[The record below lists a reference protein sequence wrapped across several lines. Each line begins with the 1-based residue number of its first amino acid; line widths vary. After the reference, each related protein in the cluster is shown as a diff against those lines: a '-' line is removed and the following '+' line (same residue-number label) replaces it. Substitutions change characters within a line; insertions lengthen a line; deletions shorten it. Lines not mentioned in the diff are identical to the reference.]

1 MTALFSVRANAG
13 SNISDLGFQIT
24 EGNLHIRLEQLR
36 TRMLMYPSL
45 ILSQMVLQP
54 LFVWMLWEHA
64 SHQLMLLWLALF
76 YALHMVEFMHW
87 YQYKN
92 NLNTLRQCREWHLF
106 FTSAAFAAGLL
117 WGGVAFAFF
126 PVEISEQ
133 SLLICVLLG
142 LTAGA
147 VTMNPVHPPSL
158 YSYVFGIMALLIT
171 KLLIVG
177 DIHQTILALMLLL
190 FTVLVLLA
198 GRGLNKTFVLSLQ
211 QRFENRELL
220 KKLFVQQ
227 AATEEARNQ
236 LEKANAELRENESKL
251 EQMVHER
258 TSQLLQRSEEIS
270 LIKDATI
277 LALSSLAE
285 TRDNETGNHI
295 RRTQRYIRILAAALQ
310 GNPRF
315 SDFLSDENIEL
326 LHKLAPLHDVGK
338 VGIPDRILHKPGK
351 LTAEEF
357 EIMKTH
363 TILGGNAIA
372 AAESEVNI
380 QSHFL
385 RIARQIAVGHHEKWD
400 GSGYPFGL
408 SGDDIPIPA
417 RLMALADVY
426 DALTCDR
433 VYKSAMGHD
442 EVEQIIVEGRGK
454 HFDPDVVDAF
464 LAIKEEFILI
474 AGALRDEVRAA
485 VSLQMAT

>member
-64 SHQLMLLWLALF
+64 SHQLLLLWLALF

-106 FTSAAFAAGLL
+106 FTFAALAAGLL
-117 WGGVAFAFF
+117 WGGVAFVFF
-126 PVEISEQ
+126 PVEVAEQ
-133 SLLICVLLG
+133 SLLICVMLG
-142 LTAGA
+142 LAAGA

-158 YSYVFGIMALLIT
+158 YGYVIGIMALLIAR
-171 KLLIVG
+171 LLIVG

-198 GRGLNKTFVLSLQ
+198 GGGLNKTFLLSLQ

-220 KKLFVQQ
+220 EKLSAQQ
-227 AATEEARNQ
+227 AATEDARTQ
-236 LEKANAELRENESKL
+236 LEKANAELRENEGHL
-251 EQMVHER
+251 EDMVHER
-258 TSQLLQRSEEIS
+258 TSQLLQQTEEVG
-270 LIKDATI
+270 LIKEATI

-295 RRTQRYIRILAAALQ
+295 RRTQKYMRVLAVALQ
-310 GNPRF
+310 GNQRF
-315 SDFLSDENIEL
+315 GNFLSEENIEL
-326 LHKLAPLHDVGK
+326 LYKLAPLHDVGK

-351 LTAEEF
+351 LTVEEF

-363 TILGGNAIA
+363 TTLGGNAIA
-372 AAESEVNI
+372 AAENEVNI

-385 RIARQIAVGHHEKWD
+385 RVARQIAVGHHEKWD

-408 SGDDIPIPA
+408 GGDDIPIPA

-426 DALTCDR
+426 DALTCNR
-433 VYKSAMGHD
+433 VYKAAMGHD
-442 EVEQIIVEGRGK
+442 EVEQIIVKGRGK

-464 LAIKEEFILI
+464 LTIKEEFILI
-474 AGALRDEVRAA
+474 ADVFRDEVKGAGY
-485 VSLQMAT
+485 LQMAT

>member
-1 MTALFSVRANAG
+1 MTALFSVHANAG
-13 SNISDLGFQIT
+13 FNISDLGFHIA
-24 EGNLHIRLEQLR
+24 EENLHIRIEQLR
-36 TRMLMYPSL
+36 TRMSMYPSL

-54 LFVWMLWEHA
+54 LFVWMLWDYA
-64 SHQLMLLWLALF
+64 SHQLLLLWLALF
-76 YALHMVEFMHW
+76 YALHTVEFMHW

-92 NLNTLRQCREWHLF
+92 KLNLLHQCREWHLF
-106 FTSAAFAAGLL
+106 FMFAALAAGIMWGGAAFL
-117 WGGVAFAFF
+117 FF
-126 PVEISEQ
+126 PAGIEGQ
-133 SLLICVLLG
+133 TLLICVLLG

-158 YSYVFGIMALLIT
+158 YGFVFGIMTLLIAR
-171 KLLIVG
+171 LLMVG
-177 DIHQTILALMLLL
+177 DIHQTIWALMLLL

-198 GRGLNKTFVLSLQ
+198 GGGLNKTFVLSLQ

-220 KKLFVQQ
+220 KKLSVQQ

-236 LEKANAELRENESKL
+236 LEKANADLREHESKL
-251 EQMVHER
+251 ERLVHER
-258 TSQLLQRSEEIS
+258 TSQLWQRTEEIG

-295 RRTQRYIRILAAALQ
+295 RRTQKYIRILAVELK
-310 GNPRF
+310 GNRRF

-338 VGIPDRILHKPGK
+338 VGIPDHILHKPGK

-372 AAESEVNI
+372 AAENEVNI

-385 RIARQIAVGHHEKWD
+385 RIARQIAMGHHEKWD

-408 SGDDIPIPA
+408 AGDDIPISA

-426 DALTCDR
+426 DALTNNR

-474 AGALRDEVRAA
+474 ASVLKDEARTA

>member
-1 MTALFSVRANAG
+1 
-13 SNISDLGFQIT
+13 
-24 EGNLHIRLEQLR
+24 
-36 TRMLMYPSL
+36 
-45 ILSQMVLQP
+45 
-54 LFVWMLWEHA
+54 
-64 SHQLMLLWLALF
+64 
-76 YALHMVEFMHW
+76 
-87 YQYKN
+87 
-92 NLNTLRQCREWHLF
+92 
-106 FTSAAFAAGLL
+106 
-117 WGGVAFAFF
+117 
-126 PVEISEQ
+126 
-133 SLLICVLLG
+133 
-142 LTAGA
+142 
-147 VTMNPVHPPSL
+147 MNPVHPPSL
-158 YSYVFGIMALLIT
+158 YGYVFGIMVLLIT
-171 KLLIVG
+171 RLLMVG
-177 DIHQTILALMLLL
+177 EIHQTIWALMLLL

-198 GRGLNKTFVLSLQ
+198 GGGLNKTFVLSLQ

-220 KKLFVQQ
+220 KKLSVQQ

-258 TSQLLQRSEEIS
+258 TSQLWQRSEEIS

-295 RRTQRYIRILAAALQ
+295 RRTQRYIRILAVALQ
-310 GNPRF
+310 DNQRF
-315 SDFLSDENIEL
+315 RDFLSDENIEL

-372 AAESEVNI
+372 AAENEVNI

-408 SGDDIPIPA
+408 AGDDIPIPA

-426 DALTCDR
+426 DALTCNR
-433 VYKSAMGHD
+433 VYKSAIGHD